1 MHRGTDQSD
10 MSLTVPAAEAVL
22 VEYPGY
28 VRNIGAVERTLS
40 GTNSLAE
47 AVASSNSVIQMRF
60 RPEDPTC
67 HPVYGE
73 RQSTN
78 GLLLK
83 IARQAA
89 GPGNAAV
96 SAEVVAR
103 VQSKFTFSGMADYQ
117 YLPLDPSASG
127 TASCTTSGPYG
138 EETQPLLIVPPLFT
152 KTDMPLDY
160 AFKQF
165 KASDKLG
172 AVCLHVITSASTA
185 QQWTC

>member
-1 MHRGTDQSD
+1 
-10 MSLTVPAAEAVL
+10 MSPLVPVAEAVL

-28 VRNIGAVERTLS
+28 VRDIRAVERSLGGS
-40 GTNSLAE
+40 DSLA
-47 AVASSNSVIQMRF
+47 AAIASSNNVIQMRF

-67 HPVYGE
+67 HPIYGE
-73 RQSTN
+73 RHPTN

-83 IARQAA
+83 ITRQAA
-89 GPGNAAV
+89 GPGNTDV

-127 TASCTTSGPYG
+127 TASCTTAGPYG

-165 KASDKLG
+165 KASDKSG
-172 AVCLHVITSASTA
+172 AAHLPVK
-185 QQWTC
+185 